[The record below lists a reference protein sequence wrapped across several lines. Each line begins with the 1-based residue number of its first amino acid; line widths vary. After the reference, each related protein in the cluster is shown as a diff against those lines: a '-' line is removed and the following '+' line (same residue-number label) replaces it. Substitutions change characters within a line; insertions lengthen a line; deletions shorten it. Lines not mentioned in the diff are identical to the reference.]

1 MLRPDMCCL
10 YKWTCCSKCEVR
22 GCSGTI
28 RSVTCRP
35 AGAAPAELQRTSSQ
49 GGKPCGSEARTDGG
63 DQLRA
68 PPRSLVKRS
77 PVSPRRCTAAPRPGR
92 PAAILR
98 PHCAAAAAHQGA
110 CHLHPA
116 SWPRPSPLHW
126 HNGGLGK
133 AGMLESRSTVASSPA
148 HRSVPLSPLITNRER
163 QLAVF
168 RPAPGVLSLR
178 AVQCSEPGSG
188 GAMAAPPARIPT
200 PRKKPPAPPP
210 GCALTGVAG
219 TPPSTSPCG
228 AKGAQRAVAGGLPP
242 PWRGRSRTSGGA
254 RQGVRAPWG
263 ARRSAAR
270 GCCVLTIG
278 ADQSAC
284 RDSL

>member
-1 MLRPDMCCL
+1 MTVQSGCTTAEQARAGGVQVLRPDMCCL

-92 PAAILR
+92 PAAVLR
-98 PHCAAAAAHQGA
+98 PHCAAAAARQGA

-210 GCALTGVAG
+210 GCALTGVTG
-219 TPPSTSPCG
+219 VPPFYKP
-228 AKGAQRAVAGGLPP
+228 L
-242 PWRGRSRTSGGA
+242 
-254 RQGVRAPWG
+254 
-263 ARRSAAR
+263 RR
-270 GCCVLTIG
+270 
-278 ADQSAC
+278 
-284 RDSL
+284 

>member
-1 MLRPDMCCL
+1 MHNSRASTRRGCASATTGYVLLIQMDMLF
-10 YKWTCCSKCEVR
+10 KCEVR

-92 PAAILR
+92 PAAVLR

-163 QLAVF
+163 QLAVQA
-168 RPAPGVLSLR
+168 RPRRLEPSCCAVL
-178 AVQCSEPGSG
+178 
-188 GAMAAPPARIPT
+188 
-200 PRKKPPAPPP
+200 
-210 GCALTGVAG
+210 
-219 TPPSTSPCG
+219 
-228 AKGAQRAVAGGLPP
+228 
-242 PWRGRSRTSGGA
+242 GA
-254 RQGVRAPWG
+254 RQRGRYGSSPGPHTHPQEEASCASAWVRAHRSHRRAPLLQAPAALKAHSARSQVVCPHRGVG
-263 ARRSAAR
+263 APARAAASAKECAPP
-270 GCCVLTIG
+270 G
-278 ADQSAC
+278 ALAAPLLVAAAC
-284 RDSL
+284 